1 MFMSDTARKVLS
13 ILNEIFPPYP
23 RKRIVCEYYVFYK
36 NERLYFDFFIRDLSV
51 FIEVQG
57 HQHVTFIK
65 HFHGDADGFKR
76 QKLRDNL
83 KIQYVQ
89 ENNMSLARIYDTED
103 VDRDLVLRKIK
114 NALEFTFY
122 E

>member
-1 MFMSDTARKVLS
+1 MFMSATAKKVLS
-13 ILNEIFPPYP
+13 ILKEVFPANPL
-23 RKRIVCEYYVFYK
+23 KRIIQEYYVLYK
-36 NERLYFDFFIRDLSV
+36 NERLYFDFYIRELGV

-57 HQHVTFIK
+57 RQHVKFVK

-89 ENNMSLARIYDTED
+89 ENNFSLARIYDTED

-114 NALEFTFY
+114 NALEYTFY